1 MTVKIALYGK
11 GGIGKSTIA
20 SNVAA
25 ATSKNGYTA
34 TIIGCDPKGD
44 STTSLMG
51 GERIPSVLS
60 YLKKGE
66 TIEEEDVVHRGF
78 NGVNCV
84 EVGGPE
90 PGIGCAGRGII
101 VALDKLSKKSNVVE
115 ESDLVIFDVP
125 GDIVCGGLA
134 MPVRKDYVDMAYI
147 VTSGEYLPMYAANN
161 ICRGLNV
168 LDGELGGV
176 ICNSRLQNEKQEDEI
191 VKEFASQLNAK
202 YIAYVPKR
210 DKVQEYERQGKTI
223 VEADSKHEVAQVY
236 QKISKEIMKT
246 NKPETPTPLTDKELR
261 QLTNNTIKQ
270 KQN

>member
-25 ATSKNGYTA
+25 AASENGYDVCL
-34 TIIGCDPKGD
+34 IGCDPKGD

-60 YLKKGE
+60 YLKEGE
-66 TIEEEDVVHRGF
+66 EISEDKVVFEGYS
-78 NGVNCV
+78 GVSCI
-84 EVGGPE
+84 EVGGPQ

-101 VALDKLSKKSNVVE
+101 VALDQVTETSDVVSR
-115 ESDLVIFDVP
+115 SDLVIFDVP

-161 ICRGLNV
+161 ICRGLQE

-176 ICNSRLQNEKQEDEI
+176 ICNSRLDQEKQEEKI
-191 VKEFASQLNAK
+191 VKEFSKRLESK
-202 YIAYVPKR
+202 FIAYVPRR
-210 DKVQEYERQGKTI
+210 DKIQKYEREGKTI
-223 VEADSKHEVAQVY
+223 VEADPNHEVTKVY
-236 QKISKEIMKT
+236 QKISNQIM
-246 NKPETPTPLTDKELR
+246 NQPKPDNPKPLTDKELR
-261 QLTNNTIKQ
+261 KLTKNQ
-270 KQN
+270 

>member
-25 ATSKNGYTA
+25 ATAAEGHKV

-44 STTSLMG
+44 STTSLMA

-60 YLKKGE
+60 YLKEG
-66 TIEEEDVVHRGF
+66 IEIKEEDVVHKGY
-78 NGVNCV
+78 NNVNCI

-101 VALDKLSKKSNVVE
+101 VALDQVTEKSSVVQ

-161 ICRGLNV
+161 ICRGLKV

-176 ICNSRLQNEKQEDEI
+176 ICNSRIDQEEQERKI
-191 VKEFASQLNAK
+191 VRDFASQLETK
-202 YIAYVPKR
+202 FIAYVPRR
-210 DKVQEYERQGKTI
+210 DKVQKYEREGKTI
-223 VEADSKHEVAQVY
+223 VEADPNHKVTQVY
-236 QKISKEIMKT
+236 QEISRQIM
-246 NKPETPTPLTDKELR
+246 NKREPDTPKPLTDEELR
-261 QLTNNTIKQ
+261 KLTRLD
-270 KQN
+270 